1 MKINNNLKGK
11 NNIARKKGI
20 KIIILKED
28 RIGKERNI
36 AINNYYHIKKK
47 MAKKITSEWK
57 QLKLGR
63 RKIHV

>member
-47 MAKKITSEWK
+47 IGKKITSE
-57 QLKLGR
+57 
-63 RKIHV
+63 